1 MAGCLRGLSTPGGTA
16 IGGAEASEVGRA
28 YGRNVAAR
36 RRASSRGMPARIRC
50 QPVVVPRRAGR
61 RCNGSTTEDRASIT
75 LRVALSRATETL
87 ASVDVAGDDDALGQ
101 TAELLGTPRRTTP
114 MYKGRRSG
122 SHVQNSTCPSLRR
135 AAYRAAFQSRQTV
148 GPAPPAAIS
157 PGRSVTRPTCLL
169 SSASRPR
176 GT

>member
-1 MAGCLRGLSTPGGTA
+1 MSARGRPPTRRPPPAG
-16 IGGAEASEVGRA
+16 
-28 YGRNVAAR
+28 
-36 RRASSRGMPARIRC
+36 
-50 QPVVVPRRAGR
+50 
-61 RCNGSTTEDRASIT
+61 CNGSTTEDRASIS

-87 ASVDVAGDDDALGQ
+87 ASVDVAGDDDALEL

-157 PGRSVTRPTCLL
+157 PGRSVTRRTCLL